1 VSAQEAARL
10 SHRTACRVP
19 PTPPSGRC
27 SLSWADLAGRR
38 GRVTVNHAPV
48 GAVTCLS
55 PAVVLRA
62 LDRLPAL
69 GLLAREGPTVA
80 LTTPAG
86 TGRT

>member
-1 VSAQEAARL
+1 VAL
-10 SHRTACRVP
+10 V
-19 PTPPSGRC
+19 PPSGRC
-27 SLSWADLAGRR
+27 SPCSSTSPVDAG
-38 GRVTVNHAPV
+38 GVTGDRAHV

-69 GLLAREGPTVA
+69 GLLTREGPTLV

-86 TGRT
+86 AGRT

>member
-1 VSAQEAARL
+1 MTAPTSDRPL
-10 SHRTACRVP
+10 SACRVP

-27 SLSWADLAGRR
+27 SLSWADLAGHR
-38 GRVTVNHAPV
+38 GRVTANPAHVRAI
-48 GAVTCLS
+48 TCLP

-69 GLLAREGPTVA
+69 DLLTREGPIVA

-86 TGRT
+86 AVRT